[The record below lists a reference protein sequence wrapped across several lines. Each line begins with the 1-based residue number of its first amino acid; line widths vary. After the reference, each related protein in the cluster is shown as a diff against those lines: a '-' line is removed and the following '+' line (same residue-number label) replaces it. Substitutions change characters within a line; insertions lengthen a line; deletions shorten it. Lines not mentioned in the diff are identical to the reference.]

1 MTKRLGAWIGRSVS
15 QAMARGALA
24 ATLALSVAGLPTNAV
39 ARDTSGMAAAVG
51 TIRPADLPNEAQRTL
66 ALIEQGGPFPY
77 AKDGITFG
85 NYERRLPAQRRGYY
99 HEYTVKTRGLAT
111 AAPDA
116 SSAAATSKRP
126 TTATT
131 RKITTT
137 VFNGYSDDDQ
147 HVWAGRLAHRTR

>member
-24 ATLALSVAGLPTNAV
+24 ATLAMSVAGLPANAI
-39 ARDTSGMAAAVG
+39 ARDNSGMAAAVG
-51 TIRPADLPNEAQRTL
+51 TIRAADLPNEAQRTL

-99 HEYTVKTRGLAT
+99 HEYTVKT
-111 AAPDA
+111 AAPGA
-116 SSAAATSKRP
+116 LSAAGVSKRP